1 MFLTLILVVVVM
13 VMDVISSRLRKRYIS
28 GKPVPLWQPAARD

>member
-13 VMDVISSRLRKRYIS
+13 IMDTISSHLRKRYII
-28 GKPVPLWQPAARD
+28 GKAVPLWQPGGHD